1 MYMDE
6 RWIPVTGIIFGC
18 AIPIVAII
26 FEHFTKKSKMRV
38 IEKAIE
44 NGISPEDLS
53 LEGKKGPR
61 VPYRSGMIAL
71 AVGLGIGIF
80 SFVIGKMQM
89 DAFYP
94 LLGTASIPI
103 LVGIALIIN
112 DRINYERLFNKEPD
126 TK

>member
-1 MYMDE
+1 MHVDE
-6 RWIPVTGIIFGC
+6 MWIPITGIIFGC
-18 AIPIVAII
+18 GIPIVAII

-38 IEKAIE
+38 MEKAIE

-61 VPYRSGMIAL
+61 VPYRSGMISL

-80 SFVIGKMQM
+80 SFVIGKIEM

-94 LLGTASIPI
+94 LLGIASIPV

-112 DRINYERLFNKEPD
+112 DKINYDRLFNKEPD
-126 TK
+126 TQ

>member
-1 MYMDE
+1 ME
-6 RWIPVTGIIFGC
+6 N
-18 AIPIVAII
+18 
-26 FEHFTKKSKMRV
+26 
-38 IEKAIE
+38 AIE

-61 VPYRSGMIAL
+61 VPYRSGMISL

-80 SFVIGKMQM
+80 SFVIGKIEM

-94 LLGTASIPI
+94 LLGIASIPV

-112 DRINYERLFNKEPD
+112 DKINYDRLFNKEPD
-126 TK
+126 TQ